1 MCKFANKKL
10 SLIKNPREGATPAR
24 LSRGSV
30 KSKYFVVPFWGRSS
44 VEKNLELLAVTLKK
58 K

>member
-1 MCKFANKKL
+1 MCKFTSKKL

-24 LSRGSV
+24 LSRGRI
-30 KSKYFVVPFWGRSS
+30 KSKYFVTAFCGRSS
-44 VEKNLELLAVTLKK
+44 VEKNLALLAVTLKK

>member
-1 MCKFANKKL
+1 MCKLASKKL

-24 LSRGSV
+24 LSRGRV
-30 KSKYFVVPFWGRSS
+30 KSKYFVTPFWGRSS